1 MRKIWLIY
9 SGLVKLWRGNP
20 NWVQIFLSWNFLL
33 DSNQSLTIL
42 EKQILFHYIFAQ
54 ISPKKYGLRWIIGNI
69 INNPIV
75 YIYLPLTKGIE
86 LQLLCIFNDPIM
98 NILISHGLI
107 NMLENRMRTASRKPN
122 SSPAKKVLSPSTSWR
137 LLSWSSNSSFA
148 AAFSS
153 PFSSGTLSGC

>member
-1 MRKIWLIY
+1 M
-9 SGLVKLWRGNP
+9 
-20 NWVQIFLSWNFLL
+20 
-33 DSNQSLTIL
+33 
-42 EKQILFHYIFAQ
+42 
-54 ISPKKYGLRWIIGNI
+54 
-69 INNPIV
+69 
-75 YIYLPLTKGIE
+75 PLTKGIE

-122 SSPAKKVLSPSTSWR
+122 SSPAKKVLSPSTSSR
-137 LLSWSSNSSFA
+137 LLSSSSNSSFA